1 MSQKKIRDLLG
12 NSEYLECKMFIM
24 KSGISKLKREK
35 DQADRNTEQ
44 QATALFKIAMLS
56 KKDTIEGRKM
66 SLGEAL
72 RRRRECR
79 A

>member
-1 MSQKKIRDLLG
+1 
-12 NSEYLECKMFIM
+12 MFIM

-56 KKDTIEGRKM
+56 KKDIMDGRKM
-66 SLGEAL
+66 TPEEAL

-79 A
+79 T

>member
-1 MSQKKIRDLLG
+1 
-12 NSEYLECKMFIM
+12 M

-56 KKDTIEGRKM
+56 KKDIMDGRKM
-66 SLGEAL
+66 TPEEAL

-79 A
+79 T